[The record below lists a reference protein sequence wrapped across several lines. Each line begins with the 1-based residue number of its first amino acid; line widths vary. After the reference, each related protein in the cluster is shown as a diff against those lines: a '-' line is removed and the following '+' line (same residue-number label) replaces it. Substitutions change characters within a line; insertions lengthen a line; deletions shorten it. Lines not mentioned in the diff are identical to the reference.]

1 MYQRTTLGNGI
12 RVLTSTMPHVRS
24 VSVCFFF
31 GVGSRY
37 ERAELSGVS
46 HLIEHM
52 LFKGTRAYPT
62 ARLISEAIEGVGGV
76 LDAETG
82 KELTVYSTKTA
93 SEHLDL
99 SLGLLADM
107 ARHPVM
113 DPIELEKERR
123 VIIEELAMYRDSPQ
137 EWVGVLG
144 EETFWP
150 NLPLGREVAGARE
163 TVESI
168 QLAALQEY
176 RTSHYV
182 PGNLVVSVAGDIE
195 HEAMVAR
202 VERLLG
208 DWGPRVAPAYLP
220 CPPPRDVPRVKL
232 ENRRTEQTNLV
243 LYTLGLRHDDPA
255 YYALVLLNA
264 VLGDGMASRLFIG
277 VREERGLAYDVSSSP
292 VTYHDTGAFAV
303 YAGVEPR
310 RTGAALEAILQELGR
325 LKLEPVGVE
334 ELRRAKE
341 YTKGRM
347 ALRLEDT
354 HSVAS
359 WLGGQDALLGE
370 IRDLD
375 ETLALVEAVTADQI
389 RELAN
394 RLFTDEFLRMAIIGP
409 HKQDMQFERMLH
421 V

>member
-1 MYQRTTLGNGI
+1 MYQLTRLDNGL
-12 RVLTSTMPHVRS
+12 RVLTSNMPHVRS

-52 LFKGTRAYPT
+52 LFKGTAAYPT

-82 KELTVYSTKTA
+82 KELTVYSTKTG

-107 ARHPVM
+107 VRHPVL
-113 DPIELEKERR
+113 DPAELEKERR

-144 EETFWP
+144 EEAFWP
-150 NLPLGREVAGARE
+150 GLPLGREVAGTRE

-168 QLAALQEY
+168 QLAALDDY

-182 PGNLVVSVAGDIE
+182 PGNLVVSIVGNVE
-195 HEAMVAR
+195 HEDVVAR
-202 VERLLG
+202 VGRLLG
-208 DWGPRVAPAYLP
+208 DWQPREAPSFLP

-255 YYALVLLNA
+255 YYALILLNA
-264 VLGDGMASRLFIG
+264 VLGDGMASRLFLS

-292 VTYHDTGAFAV
+292 ITYHDTGAFAI

-310 RTGAALEAILQELGR
+310 RTGAALEAVVQELGL
-325 LKLEPVGVE
+325 LKREAVGEE

-359 WLGGQDALLGE
+359 WLGGQEALLSE

-375 ETLALVEAVTADQI
+375 ETLALIEAVTADEVQA
-389 RELAN
+389 LAN
-394 RLFTDEFLRMAIIGP
+394 RIFTDDFLRLAIIGP
-409 HKQDMQFERMLH
+409 HKLDTPFERALR